1 MWGFMS
7 VGAGFL
13 EAGLLVGLGKLA
25 TAGVLIIVVGEGF
38 IRVWGGLD
46 ID

>member
-25 TAGVLIIVVGEGF
+25 AGILIIVVGEGF